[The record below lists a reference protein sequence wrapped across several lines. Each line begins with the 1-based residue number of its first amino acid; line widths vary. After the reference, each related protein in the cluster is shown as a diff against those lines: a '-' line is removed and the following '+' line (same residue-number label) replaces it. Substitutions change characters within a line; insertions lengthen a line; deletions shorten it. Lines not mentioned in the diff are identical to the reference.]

1 LYSASVVTGEVF
13 EESFEFVDVYGCA
26 SRVFGVYFDK
36 GFLGEVADDG
46 VVPYWFVGFCFS
58 LVGGEFFP
66 VLNGPLVVFEFLL
79 VELICSVVVV
89 VEGFEGFGQRV
100 GFSGAWCAYQASV
113 ECWAFVPVG

>member
-1 LYSASVVTGEVF
+1 MYSSGVVAGEVF

-36 GFLGEVADDG
+36 GFLGKVTDDG
-46 VVPYWFVGFCFS
+46 VAPYWFVGFCFS

-66 VLNGPLVVFEFLL
+66 VLHGPLVVFEFLL
-79 VELICSVVVV
+79 VELICTVVVV
-89 VEGFEGFGQRV
+89 VEGFEGFGQGV

-113 ECWAFVPVG
+113 ECRAFVPVG